1 MTVPGAPE
9 PHDTTICRPRKRQ
22 PRYAGERCARP
33 AGWGTEHLGF
43 GRCKLHGG
51 ATPYKHGRYSKVVGQ
66 FYWPSIKWKM
76 RAYNY
81 QQIRMHLGVLIPD
94 PERREELLR
103 LLAAETGLT
112 DPEDV

>member
-1 MTVPGAPE
+1 MKSAESHDGTTCGA
-9 PHDTTICRPRKRQ
+9 RKRQ
-22 PRYAGERCARP
+22 PRCPCERCARP
-33 AGWGTEHLGF
+33 AGWGTQHLGF

-51 ATPYKHGRYSKVVGQ
+51 ATPYKHGRYSKVVRK
-66 FYWPSIKWKM
+66 FHWPAIKWKL

-103 LLAAETGLT
+103 VLMAEAGLEQE
-112 DPEDV
+112 EDS